1 MKFRFGLLPRVVLA
15 IGLGGGCGFF
25 FPVWATRI
33 ALTFNDIFG
42 QFLSFVIPLLIL
54 GLVAPG
60 IADLG
65 RNAGRLL
72 ALTAALAYAFTLFS
86 GFGTYLTGQA
96 LFPAL
101 LEGAAAVLPDAAAT
115 APAPYFTVG
124 MPPLF
129 GVMSA
134 LVLAFVLGL
143 GMALY
148 AQRET
153 QRGDGR
159 FQVDHRPRDRGRHH
173 PAAALLYLR
182 NLPFDDPVRAGG
194 RGAGRLR
201 EADRGDLLHDR
212 RAAARTVLRCRAR
225 CPQKPAADAPYD
237 AYGLC
242 HGARHA
248 IVGRHH
254 PRDAGADPPAGRASR
269 IGVVRHTALCHDPP
283 LGVDDED
290 RGLCIG
296 RFDAGRAGYPGGD
309 FCGVHSAA
317 GRDDDRRT
325 GGAGRR
331 DHGGAGIARVDA
343 RVRRDA
349 RGADDRHLHRHG
361 QLRHGDQRDGRRCRR
376 GDRRCDR
383 PPIEKMKNRTKFFPG
398 PPKAAFFHIKYP
410 EISINAYPCR
420 IKNG

>member
-86 GFGTYLTGQA
+86 GFGTYLTGRA

-143 GMALY
+143 GMAYTHSVKLKGVMDDFKSIIDRVIAGVIIPLLPFY
-148 AQRET
+148 IFGIFLSMTQSGQVAGVLGVFVKLIVVIFFMTVVLLLAQFSIAGLVARKNPLRVHPVRCKRAERKERRLRPGLL
-153 QRGDGR
+153 RGGAVR
-159 FQVDHRPRDRGRHH
+159 AH
-173 PAAALLYLR
+173 PAA
-182 NLPFDDPVRAGG
+182 
-194 RGAGRLR
+194 
-201 EADRGDLLHDR
+201 
-212 RAAARTVLRCRAR
+212 
-225 CPQKPAADAPYD
+225 PAP
-237 AYGLC
+237 GQ
-242 HGARHA
+242 
-248 IVGRHH
+248 
-254 PRDAGADPPAGRASR
+254 PEAGAVHSHRGP
-269 IGVVRHTALCHDPP
+269 
-283 LGVDDED
+283 DEPD
-290 RGLCIG
+290 HLFAEG
-296 RFDAGRAGYPGGD
+296 DHPGG
-309 FCGVHSAA
+309 GAS
-317 GRDDDRRT
+317 
-325 GGAGRR
+325 GGAAC
-331 DHGGAGIARVDA
+331 AGKGE
-343 RVRRDA
+343 VR
-349 RGADDRHLHRHG
+349 
-361 QLRHGDQRDGRRCRR
+361 
-376 GDRRCDR
+376 
-383 PPIEKMKNRTKFFPG
+383 
-398 PPKAAFFHIKYP
+398 
-410 EISINAYPCR
+410 
-420 IKNG
+420 